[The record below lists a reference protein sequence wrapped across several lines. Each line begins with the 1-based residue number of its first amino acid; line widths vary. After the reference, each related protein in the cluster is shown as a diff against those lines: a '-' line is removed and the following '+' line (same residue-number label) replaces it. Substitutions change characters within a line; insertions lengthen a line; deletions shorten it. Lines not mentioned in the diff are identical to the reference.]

1 MMAPVEFTNILENV
15 RVALEQDD
23 VDRAKLLLDTLAPAR
38 AETTLAEAIGDLDLA
53 EQAELLP
60 QLEWSEAADVL
71 EYLDE
76 DEAAQIA
83 ARLRVADLSE
93 MLNEM
98 APDEAA
104 DILLDLDLVQA
115 HAALEAMVESKAA
128 LVRPLLKHKDDTAGG
143 RMTTELPILRRWMSV
158 NQAITYLRNRSLD
171 DDDHYYLYVVDR
183 DRELIGVVGLR
194 ELIISH
200 PNVTIGTI
208 MNREVIQVTT
218 STDQRTCAQL
228 ISRYELF
235 SLPVVDD
242 AGHLVG
248 VITHDDLVEVIED
261 EATEDLYAMAN
272 VSADSDL
279 DVFSPWPVMV
289 RKRLPW
295 LFLNLCTAFFA
306 SFVIS
311 RFEATIAEVAIL
323 AVFQSIVAGL
333 GGNSGT
339 QTLAI
344 IIRGIALGQ
353 LELRQ
358 ARGTVLRE
366 IGLAVFH
373 GICIG
378 VCVGLIAW
386 FWKGIPMLGVVIALA
401 VIGNFVIASIAGT
414 LVPLTLRKLGMDPA
428 LASSIF
434 LTATTDS
441 LGFALFLGLA
451 TAFLPYLK

>member
-1 MMAPVEFTNILENV
+1 MMAPVEFTNILEDV
-15 RVALEQDD
+15 RIALEQDD
-23 VDRAKLLLDTLAPAR
+23 VDRAKLLLDHLTPAR

-60 QLEWSEAADVL
+60 QLEWAEAADVL

-76 DEAAQIA
+76 DEAAEIA
-83 ARLRVADLSE
+83 RQLPVETLSE
-93 MLNEM
+93 VLNEM
-98 APDEAA
+98 EPDEAA
-104 DILLDLDLVQA
+104 DILLDLDAAQA
-115 HAALEAMVESKAA
+115 EAVLDTMVEAKAD
-128 LVRPLLKHKDDTAGG
+128 LVRPLLKHDDDTAGG
-143 RMTTELPILRRWMSV
+143 RMTTKMPILRRWMSV
-158 NQAITYLRNRSLD
+158 NQAIAYLRHRSID

-183 DRELIGVVGLR
+183 DQKLIGIVGLR
-194 ELIISH
+194 ELIIS
-200 PNVTIGTI
+200 PSTVTIGTI
-208 MNREVIQVTT
+208 MDRDVIQV
-218 STDQRTCAQL
+218 SVDTDQRECAQL

-235 SLPVVDD
+235 SLPVVD
-242 AGHLVG
+242 ASGRLVG

-261 EATEDLYAMAN
+261 EATEDLYGLAN
-272 VSADSDL
+272 VSTDSDL
-279 DVFSPWPVMV
+279 DVFSPTSVMI

-311 RFEATIAEVAIL
+311 RFEATIAEVAVL

-358 ARGTVLRE
+358 SRNTVLRE
-366 IGLAVFH
+366 IGLAIVH

-378 VCVGLIAW
+378 LCVGLIAW
-386 FWKGIPMLGVVIALA
+386 LWKGIPMLGVVISLA
-401 VIGNFVIASIAGT
+401 VIGNFIIAAAAGT

-441 LGFALFLGLA
+441 LGFAFFLGLA
-451 TAFLPYLK
+451 TYFLPYLK